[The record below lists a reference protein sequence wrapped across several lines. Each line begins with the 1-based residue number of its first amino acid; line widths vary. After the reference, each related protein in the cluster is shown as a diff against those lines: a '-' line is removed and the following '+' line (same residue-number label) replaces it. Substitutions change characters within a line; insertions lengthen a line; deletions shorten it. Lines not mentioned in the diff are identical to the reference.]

1 MMFARLP
8 KEDPRRIDAQ
18 KTLDDARERLR
29 VVTAA
34 AGIGDSSPVASGIA
48 ASGPTPAKAVPA
60 SQIPAGTTFGKAVP
74 GKGTEVLKD
83 GKVIGY
89 AN

>member
-1 MMFARLP
+1 MKPTTKAP
-8 KEDPRRIDAQ
+8 AK
-18 KTLDDARERLR
+18 
-29 VVTAA
+29 AA
-34 AGIGDSSPVASGIA
+34 
-48 ASGPTPAKAVPA
+48 PAKAVPA
-60 SQIPAGTTFGKAVP
+60 AQIPAGTTFGKVVP